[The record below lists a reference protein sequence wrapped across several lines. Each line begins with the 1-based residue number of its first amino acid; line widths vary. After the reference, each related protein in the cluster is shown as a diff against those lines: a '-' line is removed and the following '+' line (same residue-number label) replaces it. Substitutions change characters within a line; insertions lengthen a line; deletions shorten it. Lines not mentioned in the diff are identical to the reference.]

1 MVVARRAH
9 RRPTLPI
16 RARRFF
22 VGTGVAAGLFLFAS
36 LWLHDLAFDRAQ
48 VFAGEYWRLA
58 TSHLTHLDTK
68 HALVNALGVGLVTAM
83 LLEFVRLRTI
93 IASSAALAGTISLV
107 SIALCVDVGYA
118 GFSGVLHGL
127 AAMAAFALWNRA
139 PWLAATV
146 AVLLVAGIATALAGW
161 SRPWT
166 ADVAIHT
173 HVSGVAVGI
182 ALGVWLRRRA

>member
-1 MVVARRAH
+1 MARRAH
-9 RRPTLPI
+9 LRATLPI
-16 RARRFF
+16 RARRFI
-22 VGTGVAAGLFLFAS
+22 VGTGIAAGLFLFAS

-68 HALVNALGVGLVTAM
+68 HALLNALGAGLVTTI

-93 IASSAALAGTISLV
+93 VTSSAVLAGAISLF
-107 SIALCVDVGYA
+107 SIALFVDIGYA

-127 AAMAAFALWNRA
+127 AAMAVFALWNRA
-139 PWLAATV
+139 PWLATTV
-146 AVLLVAGIATALAGW
+146 AVLLVVGIATALAGW

-173 HVSGVAVGI
+173 HVSGVAVGMV
-182 ALGVWLRRRA
+182 LGVWLRRRA